1 MHLNNTLQHTSFCT
15 VLIPT
20 FLNKRSFR
28 TLEIL
33 INRFFLK
40 VKRTSL
46 TMKRLAL
53 YCRIIAVT
61 NLVISKNVI
70 RFDVNSVVLS
80 EKSRSSIRLRIVE
93 LAKFNSKIELK
104 VAYI

>member
-1 MHLNNTLQHTSFCT
+1 M
-15 VLIPT
+15 
-20 FLNKRSFR
+20 
-28 TLEIL
+28 
-33 INRFFLK
+33 
-40 VKRTSL
+40 
-46 TMKRLAL
+46 
-53 YCRIIAVT
+53 T

-93 LAKFNSKIELK
+93 LAKFNSKIELN